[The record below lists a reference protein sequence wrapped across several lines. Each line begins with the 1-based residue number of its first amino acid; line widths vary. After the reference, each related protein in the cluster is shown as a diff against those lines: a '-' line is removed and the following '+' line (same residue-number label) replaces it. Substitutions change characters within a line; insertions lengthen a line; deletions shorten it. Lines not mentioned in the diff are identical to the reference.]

1 MPRRDL
7 PLQPSSAAVQ
17 VRKRDPAQK
26 GKVGIEEC
34 PYNVVDD
41 DPNSKSADGMS
52 TIQSVPPSAMTITT
66 TSVSMGAREEPA
78 QMTEASSLLGP
89 PTFGSSFGSSDQD
102 PYAWANN
109 LRHIPDK
116 VGRACNFCV
125 RRLTCAGSLCST
137 LPGPSVACC

>member
-1 MPRRDL
+1 M
-7 PLQPSSAAVQ
+7 
-17 VRKRDPAQK
+17 
-26 GKVGIEEC
+26 GIEEC

-41 DPNSKSADGMS
+41 DPNSKSADGVS

-116 VGRACNFCV
+116 VSWACKFCAGMC
-125 RRLTCAGSLCST
+125 RRLTWAGV
-137 LPGPSVACC
+137 LPGPSICSHIADKAQDAWCALVLFC